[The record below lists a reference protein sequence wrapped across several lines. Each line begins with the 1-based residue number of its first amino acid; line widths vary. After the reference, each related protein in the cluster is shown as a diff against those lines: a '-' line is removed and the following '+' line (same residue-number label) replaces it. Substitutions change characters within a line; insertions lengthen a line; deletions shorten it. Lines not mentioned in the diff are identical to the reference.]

1 MLHFWILMTPRDGKE
16 KSYMKSIC
24 KFIIKCVW
32 ILLAAA
38 GTVFGVVQAVYWLN
52 IDNKIMFLLHR
63 LLNKRTDRVSRDR
76 RF

>member
-1 MLHFWILMTPRDGKE
+1 MLLFWILMTPRDGKE
-16 KSYMKSIC
+16 KSYMKKIC
-24 KFIIKCVW
+24 KFIIKCVC

-38 GTVFGVVQAVYWLN
+38 GTVFGVVQTVYWLN

-63 LLNKRTDRVSRDR
+63 LLNKRTDRIARDR

>member
-16 KSYMKSIC
+16 KSYMQKIC

-38 GTVFGVVQAVYWLN
+38 GAVFGVVQAVYWLN

-63 LLNKRTDRVSRDR
+63 LLNKRTDRVPRDR

>member
-16 KSYMKSIC
+16 KSYMKKIC
-24 KFIIKCVW
+24 KIIIKCVW

-63 LLNKRTDRVSRDR
+63 LLNKRTDRVPRDR

>member
-16 KSYMKSIC
+16 KSYMQKIY
-24 KFIIKCVW
+24 KFIIKCVL

-63 LLNKRTDRVSRDR
+63 LLHKRTDRVPRDR

>member
-16 KSYMKSIC
+16 KSFMKKIC
-24 KFIIKCVW
+24 KYIIKFIGV
-32 ILLAAA
+32 LLAAA
-38 GTVFGVVQAVYWLN
+38 VGVFGVVQAVYWLN

-63 LLNKRTDRVSRDR
+63 LLNKITDRVPRDR

>member
-16 KSYMKSIC
+16 KSYMKKIC
-24 KFIIKCVW
+24 KFIIKYVW

-52 IDNKIMFLLHR
+52 IDNKIMFLLNR
-63 LLNKRTDRVSRDR
+63 LLNKRTDRVPRDR